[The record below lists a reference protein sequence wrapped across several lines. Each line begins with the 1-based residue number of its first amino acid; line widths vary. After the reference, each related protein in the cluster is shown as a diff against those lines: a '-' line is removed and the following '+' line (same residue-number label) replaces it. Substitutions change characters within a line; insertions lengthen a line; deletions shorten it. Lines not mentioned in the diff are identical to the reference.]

1 MNGSID
7 LVWGSGVLAPED
19 LVELD
24 GNQTNDLFVIYSDD
38 INNVIILLNSGKAPL
53 DDINIRKTII
63 HAIDKKQIIDDQ
75 LSGIF
80 KLVDNVFPLNAPYSD
95 VALTPR
101 WDYDL
106 EKAEFLNCPEP
117 ADRSL
122 ALGLGLDLGLLSV
135 GLLGLAIFYVRR
147 SKNLEAE
154 FEGFLFQKEAI
165 SA

>member
-1 MNGSID
+1 M
-7 LVWGSGVLAPED
+7 WGSGVLAPED

-24 GNQTNDLFVIYSDD
+24 ENQTDDLSVIYSDD
-38 INNVIILLNSGKAPL
+38 INNVLILLNSGKAPL

-80 KLVDNVFPLNAPYSD
+80 KPVDNVFPLDAPNSD
-95 VALTPR
+95 VFLTPR

-117 ADRSL
+117 RPADRSL
-122 ALGLGLDLGLLSV
+122 ALGLGLGLGLSSV
-135 GLLGLAIFYVRR
+135 ELLGLAIFYVRR

-154 FEGFLFQKEAI
+154 LEGFLLQKEAT